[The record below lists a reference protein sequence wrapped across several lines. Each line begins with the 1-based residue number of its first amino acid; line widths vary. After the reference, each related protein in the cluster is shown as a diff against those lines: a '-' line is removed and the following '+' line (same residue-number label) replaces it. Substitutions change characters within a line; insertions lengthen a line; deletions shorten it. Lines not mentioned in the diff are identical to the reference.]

1 MEGKLTVHNK
11 SNKSKGLAG
20 LLVVVPVVIV
30 SALAVFFY
38 ALSTGVVNIPS
49 LNLKLFGTSANQD
62 KVVKVSFSYKVKSIA
77 SDELV
82 LTGNRGDFTLPYDS
96 LRVTVYKGT
105 SIKSPKMELNQLKVG
120 DTVNMEFIPG
130 KSATLFVSTI

>member
-1 MEGKLTVHNK
+1 MTVRNK

-49 LNLKLFGTSANQD
+49 LNLKLFGTLADQD

>member
-1 MEGKLTVHNK
+1 MTAHNK

-49 LNLKLFGTSANQD
+49 LNLKLFGTLADQD

-96 LRVTVYKGT
+96 LRVTVYKGA